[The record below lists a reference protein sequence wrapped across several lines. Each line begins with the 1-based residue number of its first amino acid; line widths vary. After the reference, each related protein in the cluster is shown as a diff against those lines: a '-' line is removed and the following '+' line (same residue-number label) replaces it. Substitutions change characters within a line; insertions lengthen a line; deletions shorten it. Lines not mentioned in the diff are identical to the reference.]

1 MKAKNEMIGG
11 ILQLRAKT
19 GARGGDRTHNLQLRR
34 LTLYPIELHAQ
45 GKPQNTVA
53 RAFAQME
60 FAADLW
66 LKFRAKS
73 AKETKAEFPS

>member
-1 MKAKNEMIGG
+1 
-11 ILQLRAKT
+11 
-19 GARGGDRTHNLQLRR
+19 
-34 LTLYPIELHAQ
+34 
-45 GKPQNTVA
+45 
-53 RAFAQME
+53 ME